1 MKRERFKSK
10 KAKAGQKSAGQ
21 SQASSQLKSG
31 MTVDELK
38 SLTQQ
43 RLFRSRKSPQ
53 GAPSSGLRPGMS
65 VEELKRL
72 TDIRLTDASSAGAHD
87 SLPAHAAS
95 DGDSAKAAQDR
106 ARIEAEVQRVRA
118 YIAAGHSAAESQGK
132 ATKMTESSST
142 VAAAA
147 AASMEPSRYDDHT

>member
-1 MKRERFKSK
+1 MERRRRK
-10 KAKAGQKSAGQ
+10 KGKAQQKSAGE
-21 SQASSQLKSG
+21 SLASSQIKSG

-38 SLTQQ
+38 SLTMK
-43 RLFRSRKSPQ
+43 RLLRKRKCPQ

-87 SLPAHAAS
+87 SLPAHATS
-95 DGDSAKAAQDR
+95 DGDNAKAAEDR

-147 AASMEPSRYDDHT
+147 AESMEPSRYDDHT

>member
-1 MKRERFKSK
+1 MKRKRLKSRK
-10 KAKAGQKSAGQ
+10 GAAGHKSAGESRAGTSPTQ
-21 SQASSQLKSG
+21 IKSG
-31 MTVDELK
+31 MTVDQLK
-38 SLTQQ
+38 SLTKA
-43 RLFRSRKSPQ
+43 RLCRNPQ

-106 ARIEAEVQRVRA
+106 ARWSR
-118 YIAAGHSAAESQGK
+118 
-132 ATKMTESSST
+132 MTPE
-142 VAAAA
+142 
-147 AASMEPSRYDDHT
+147 